1 VNSPFVRLNSDGTLA
16 PKWRQA
22 VLLRSAEAQDA
33 GRPKGRSGLV
43 GTSKPQQEK
52 NMASEQHTR
61 ITWLGHATVLI
72 KTPRGTN
79 ILIDPFIEH
88 NPKYPKDFELPS
100 KVHYILLTHGHGD
113 HISDVVPVAKK
124 HGSTVV
130 AIYELADYVAGQG
143 VEKTIGMNLGGAVQ
157 LDDATA
163 TMVDARHS
171 SGAQDK
177 NGTHY
182 VGVAAGFVITAP
194 GGPVIYDAGDTTV
207 FGDMR
212 LIGELYQPEVALLP
226 IGGYYTMGPK
236 EAALAA
242 RLVGAKTIL
251 PTHFGTFPQL
261 TGTPAELATLVGSG
275 FRVVQW
281 NPGDSF

>member
-1 VNSPFVRLNSDGTLA
+1 
-16 PKWRQA
+16 
-22 VLLRSAEAQDA
+22 
-33 GRPKGRSGLV
+33 
-43 GTSKPQQEK
+43 
-52 NMASEQHTR
+52 MASEQQTR

-72 KTPRGTN
+72 HTAKGTN
-79 ILIDPFIEH
+79 ILVDPFIEH
-88 NPKYPKDFELPS
+88 NPKYPKGFELPS
-100 KVHYILLTHGHGD
+100 KIHFVLLTHGHGD
-113 HISDVVPVAKK
+113 HISDAVPVAKK

-143 VEKTIGMNLGGAVQ
+143 VEKTVGINMGGTVQ
-157 LDDATA
+157 LNDFTA
-163 TMVDARHS
+163 TMVDAKHS

-182 VGVAAGFVITAP
+182 VGIAAGFVIAVS
-194 GGPVIYDAGDTTV
+194 GGPVIYVAGDTSV

-236 EAALAA
+236 EAATAA

-251 PTHFGTFPQL
+251 PVHFGTFPPL
-261 TGTPAELATLVGSG
+261 TGTPADLAKLVGSDI
-275 FRVVQW
+275 RVVPW